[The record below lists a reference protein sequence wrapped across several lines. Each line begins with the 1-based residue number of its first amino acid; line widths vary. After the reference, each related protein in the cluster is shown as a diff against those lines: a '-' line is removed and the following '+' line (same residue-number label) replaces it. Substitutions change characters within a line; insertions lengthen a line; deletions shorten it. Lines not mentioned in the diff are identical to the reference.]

1 MPASFC
7 WANKPDLHAFAI
19 RNIAYNGRCP
29 HEHERNG
36 VGLATYIAHYKS
48 PNGENPVSGVFE
60 FSSSHRAGSKQNMHD
75 ARMCQLDFREPVD
88 AKPKK
93 RITRGFK

>member
-1 MPASFC
+1 M
-7 WANKPDLHAFAI
+7 
-19 RNIAYNGRCP
+19 
-29 HEHERNG
+29 
-36 VGLATYIAHYKS
+36 ATYIAHYKS

-60 FSSSHRAGSKQNMHD
+60 FTSSHRAGSKQNMHD
-75 ARMCQLDFREPVD
+75 ARMCMLTSYGNEAVAWQIYSVEAKKADDTRSDHQLQLDFREPVE